1 MFKIETSLDT
11 KMAAAIAR
19 RQLAEEERKKRIFNP
34 KERIYGK
41 DYAALREQ
49 IAEKKAREYQERER
63 DRSYINEQCRQDLLC
78 MELDRRMKQVPP
90 KPLIILLFSPVG
102 KSKCNFTLTGP

>member
-1 MFKIETSLDT
+1 MYRIETSLDT
-11 KMAAAIAR
+11 KLAAAVAR

-41 DYAALREQ
+41 DYAALRKQ

-63 DRSYINEQCRQDLLC
+63 DRSYVDEQCRQDLLC
-78 MELDRRMKQVPP
+78 LELDRRMEQVSSES
-90 KPLIILLFSPVG
+90 LYYSPRFAHPDFVVE
-102 KSKCNFTLTGP
+102 S